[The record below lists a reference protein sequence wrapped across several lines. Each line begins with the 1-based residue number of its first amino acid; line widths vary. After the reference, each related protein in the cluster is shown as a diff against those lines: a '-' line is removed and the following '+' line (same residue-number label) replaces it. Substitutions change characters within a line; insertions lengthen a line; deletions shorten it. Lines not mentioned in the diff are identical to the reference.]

1 MKKQFI
7 EPEVKFDFFS
17 AEVFMSPN
25 VDMGWGELGL

>member
-25 VDMGWGELGL
+25 DVIGWGDLVL

>member
-1 MKKQFI
+1 MKKLFI

-25 VDMGWGELGL
+25 IDIGWDDLV